1 MASFNDDIFFHDELQ
16 DFSRLIFEKLKII
29 VED

>member
-1 MASFNDDIFFHDELQ
+1 MTSFNDDIFFRDELQ